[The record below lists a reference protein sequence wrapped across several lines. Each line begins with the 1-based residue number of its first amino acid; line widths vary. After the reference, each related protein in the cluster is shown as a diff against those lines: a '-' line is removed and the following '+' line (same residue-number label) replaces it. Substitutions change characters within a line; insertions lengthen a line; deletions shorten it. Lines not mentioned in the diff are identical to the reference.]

1 MIKLDDLLRPDQ
13 IRVAGVFFDALFSL
27 DKFIAFE
34 QRDPFVD
41 RQKRDDPFDNEWDR
55 FAAAEYQRL
64 ALEEEARE
72 ADVIIVVFTPEYKER
87 FTKWLLMEAKLI
99 HELAEKGTQVY
110 VFDSECMRPSDIRV
124 NLMVISEWLAW

>member
-1 MIKLDDLLRPDQ
+1 M
-13 IRVAGVFFDALFSL
+13 FFDALFSL

-72 ADVIIVVFTPEYKER
+72 ADVIGTD
-87 FTKWLLMEAKLI
+87 EAMDVDAGVG
-99 HELAEKGTQVY
+99 EWGGGAFGSAEAP
-110 VFDSECMRPSDIRV
+110 F
-124 NLMVISEWLAW
+124 

>member
-1 MIKLDDLLRPDQ
+1 MCDLIKPSSIFSGIKRGAGGCCMITLEDLLRPDQ
-13 IRVAGVFFDALFSL
+13 IRVAGVVFDALFSL

-64 ALEEEARE
+64 AMEEEARE
-72 ADVIIVVFTPEYKER
+72 ADMGAADESMDVDV
-87 FTKWLLMEAKLI
+87 
-99 HELAEKGTQVY
+99 
-110 VFDSECMRPSDIRV
+110 
-124 NLMVISEWLAW
+124 SEWGSAEAPF